1 MNRHRL
7 VLVALFLGAVLAASG
22 MALLLVRNEALGTA
36 AFGALVGGAAI
47 FAEPFVGLVTYL
59 LFLYVRP
66 QDYMAG
72 LQGVPVMLAISSATF
87 ALMLVR
93 MAVKDRGI
101 RLIRAPQNLFVAW
114 FVLAIAMSHLWRAY
128 VTGAVNET
136 MNFLP
141 TAVMYVLI
149 ANLVATPS
157 RVRATVNLVVILT
170 LVLAAQGLVQHFTG
184 VGFGGQTAYKG
195 RIQAVGIFS
204 DPNDLA
210 LALVIALPYVYLK
223 LFERHAAWQKPL
235 AALAMAVL
243 LYALFLTQSRGGL
256 LAFGVLMMMLFAR
269 RFGRGPGIVLGGAIL
284 LAVLVLGPRMATI
297 STEEASAYGR
307 IQAWGIGI
315 DLFEQ
320 YPLFGVG
327 AGQFTEYH
335 FRTAH
340 NSIVLCAAELGLFGL
355 YPWVMLVWLTVRS
368 MAFVRDHLPEVGGSD
383 LVVYAESIRYGTIAF
398 VLAAYFLSRTYSE
411 LLFILAGV
419 AAALVEVFVERSGE
433 RFVLVERRDWGIG
446 LALTVGAW
454 LFTKAFLYVA
464 W

>member
-7 VLVALFLGAVLAASG
+7 VMAMMFLLAVFAAAA
-22 MALLLVRNEALGTA
+22 MAWLLVRNEALGTA
-36 AFGALVGGAAI
+36 TFAALVGGGAI
-47 FAEPFVGLVTYL
+47 FAEPYTGLVAYL

-66 QDYMAG
+66 QDYVAA
-72 LQGVPVMLAISSATF
+72 LQGLPVMLAISGATLG
-87 ALMLVR
+87 LMVLR

-101 RLIRAPQNLFVAW
+101 RLVRAPQNAFVAW
-114 FVLAIAMSHLWRAY
+114 FVLAIGLSHLSRAY
-128 VTGAVNET
+128 VSGAVSET
-136 MNFLP
+136 LDFLP

-149 ANLVATPS
+149 ANLVAAPG
-157 RVRATVNLVVILT
+157 RVRTTVNLVVILT

-184 VGFGGQTAYKG
+184 QGFGGQTTYKG

-223 LFERHAAWQKPL
+223 LVERHAAWQKPL
-235 AALAMAVL
+235 AALAMGVL
-243 LYALFLTQSRGGL
+243 LWALFLTQSRGGL
-256 LAFGVLMMMLFAR
+256 LAFGVLMMMLFSR
-269 RFGRGPGIVLGGAIL
+269 RFGKGPGIALGGAIM
-284 LAVLVLGPRMATI
+284 LAVVLLGPRMSTI

-307 IQAWGIGI
+307 VQAWGIGI

-340 NSIVLCAAELGLFGL
+340 NSVVLCAAELGMFGL
-355 YPWVMLVWLTVRS
+355 YPWVMIIWLTIRS
-368 MAFVRDHLPEVGGSD
+368 MAFVRDHLAEVGLGD
-383 LVVYAESIRYGTIAF
+383 LVVYAESVRYGTIAF

-411 LLFILAGV
+411 LLFVLAGI
-419 AAALVEVFVERSGE
+419 AAALVEVYVARTGE
-433 RFVLVERRDWGIG
+433 RFVLVERRDWVLG
-446 LALTVGAW
+446 LALMVGGW
-454 LFTKAFLYVA
+454 LFTKGFLYVA